1 MVNLFHEREIIDAF
15 TETDLLLKQIKNEN
29 QSYPKPS
36 LAGTKIF
43 LVAKLTPNRL
53 PEANVLLISYHPQN
67 VSQINSVETQKP
79 LPLLS

>member
-43 LVAKLTPNRL
+43 LVAQLLIRL
-53 PEANVLLISYHPQN
+53 PETNVLLISYHPQN
-67 VSQINSVETQKP
+67 VSLINSVETQKP